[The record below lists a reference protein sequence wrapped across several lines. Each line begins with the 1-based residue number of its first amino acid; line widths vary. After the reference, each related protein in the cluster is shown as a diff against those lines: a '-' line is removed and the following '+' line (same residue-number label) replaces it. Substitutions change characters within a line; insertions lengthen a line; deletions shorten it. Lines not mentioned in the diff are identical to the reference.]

1 MKRIQ
6 IDVNNKAALVL
17 NIELTRYKN
26 TIGQLLSTVS
36 NRSTA
41 IFLAGIVTLAIS
53 ILILSFACYQKHKQ
67 NLLSVTNK
75 DKGLLNLNNNG
86 ISLHR
91 YKEIIMNSDEENV
104 NLNNSPGSNKPKF
117 QNKKTK
123 KNANNYLNLN
133 SSDNKRLLF
142 DEDDEND
149 SQDEIFIR

>member
-17 NIELTRYKN
+17 NIELIRYKN
-26 TIGQLLSTVS
+26 TISQLLSTVS

-41 IFLAGIVTLAIS
+41 IFLAGIATLAIS
-53 ILILSFACYQKHKQ
+53 ILILLFACYQKRKQ

-86 ISLHR
+86 ISFHR

-117 QNKKTK
+117 QNKNSK

-142 DEDDEND
+142 DDDDEND

>member
-6 IDVNNKAALVL
+6 IGVNNKAALVL
-17 NIELTRYKN
+17 YIEINRNKN

-53 ILILSFACYQKHKQ
+53 ILVFAFACYQKRKQ
-67 NLLSVTNK
+67 YLRSLTNK

-86 ISLHR
+86 VSFHR
-91 YKEIIMNSDEENV
+91 YKEIILNSDEENG
-104 NLNNSPGSNKPKF
+104 NINNSPVSKTPKF
-117 QNKKTK
+117 PNKKTK